1 MTWLSFLQSFL
12 VALSILTAL
21 GIFFLIR
28 VIWPRK

>member
-12 VALSILTAL
+12 VALTILT
-21 GIFFLIR
+21 GISLVFLIR

>member
-1 MTWLSFLQSFL
+1 MIWLGFLQSFL
-12 VALSILTAL
+12 VALTIFTAI

>member
-12 VALSILTAL
+12 VALTILTAL
-21 GIFFLIR
+21 GLVFLIR

>member
-12 VALSILTAL
+12 VALTILTVL
-21 GIFFLIR
+21 GLVFLIR